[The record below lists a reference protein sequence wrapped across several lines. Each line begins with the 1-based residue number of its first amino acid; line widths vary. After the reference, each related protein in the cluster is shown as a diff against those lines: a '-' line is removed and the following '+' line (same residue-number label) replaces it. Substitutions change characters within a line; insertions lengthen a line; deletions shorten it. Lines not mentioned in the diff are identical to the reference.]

1 MQKQDTYKSNEVIR
15 MK

>member
-1 MQKQDTYKSNEVIR
+1 MQKQDTYKSNEVIH